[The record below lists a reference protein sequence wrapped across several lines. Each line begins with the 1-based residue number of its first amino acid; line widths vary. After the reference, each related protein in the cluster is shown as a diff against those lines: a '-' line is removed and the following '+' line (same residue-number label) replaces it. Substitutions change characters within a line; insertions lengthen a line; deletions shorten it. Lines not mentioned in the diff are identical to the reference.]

1 MNDIPP
7 LTEKAILRLKES
19 LSRRAKAKFRKTG
32 WPFVTLKYAQTLDG
46 KIATLTG
53 DSRWIS
59 GDSSLG
65 LAHRLRSCHDALLV
79 GADTIIRDDP
89 RLTVR
94 LAKGRNPLKIIVD
107 SRLRVPL
114 NSKIL
119 KGKAA
124 LSTIIVTTALPEQ
137 VKIKRMQST
146 GAKVWVVRKTRS
158 SQVDLRHLVQRLS
171 RENIHALLVEGGSRI
186 HASFLQ
192 NKLADHLVV
201 VIAPMI
207 VGKGINCVR
216 PNIPGEFE
224 SLLSLSSCRF
234 LLADNDVILEA
245 PISN

>member
-1 MNDIPP
+1 MKEIPP

-19 LSRRAKAKFRKTG
+19 LRKRAKTKFGKTG
-32 WPFVTLKYAQTLDG
+32 LPFVTLKYAQTLDG
-46 KIATLTG
+46 KIATITG

-59 GDSSLG
+59 GVSSLR
-65 LAHRLRSCHDALLV
+65 LAHGLRSCHEALLV
-79 GADTIIRDDP
+79 GVDTIIRDDP

-94 LAKGRNPLKIIVD
+94 LVKGKNPLKIIVD
-107 SRLRVPL
+107 SRLRIPL

-119 KGKAA
+119 KGKMA
-124 LSTIIVTTALPEQ
+124 LSTIIATTSLAEQ
-137 VKIKRMQST
+137 GKIKRMQST
-146 GAKVWVVRKTRS
+146 GATVWVVKKTRS
-158 SQVDLRHLVQRLS
+158 SQVDLCHLVQRLS

-186 HASFLQ
+186 HASFLK

-216 PNIPGEFE
+216 PNIPENFQ
-224 SLLSLSSCRF
+224 SLISISSCRF

-245 PISN
+245 SISN